1 MHSTHCG
8 LPKPLHLFKIR
19 TCYTSL
25 KIAYTRLQQLESV
38 YCDSESSFDKPKDE
52 PSPTSKQDKH
62 KNKMFK
68 ERNLPEQLNPFPV
81 YP

>member
-1 MHSTHCG
+1 MHSTHCV
-8 LPKPLHLFKIR
+8 LPTPLHLFKIR

-52 PSPTSKQDKH
+52 HSPTSEQDKR
-62 KNKMFK
+62 KNKRFK
-68 ERNLPEQLNPFPV
+68 ERYYTYQSN
-81 YP
+81 